1 MDNKDRLKTLIEYIK
16 IKNIITIQE
25 LAQHFSISEMTIRRD
40 AAKLA
45 KKNLIKVIH
54 GAVIYNKN
62 SINSNISL
70 TDTYRLTNASNSY
83 LKEKKLIAQ
92 EAVSLIEENDIII
105 LDNGS
110 TTECLAELLPYD
122 KNITVICFALNILEK
137 VHEVGI
143 KNIIFPGG
151 YYRNEA
157 MSFESRTAVNF
168 LLEHRASKAFIST
181 SGATIRY
188 GLTTSSYNGAE
199 MKKSAIKISHK
210 KILLSDSSKFG
221 KIQVANFADLKD
233 FDICIT
239 DKNIQNKYLE
249 YFKSIE
255 IELKII

>member
-1 MDNKDRLKTLIEYIK
+1 MDKKDRLNNIIEYIK
-16 IKNIITIQE
+16 IKNVITIQE

-45 KKNLIKVIH
+45 KKDLIKVIH

-62 SINSNISL
+62 SINSHISL
-70 TDTYRLTNASNSY
+70 TDTYKLMNASHSF
-83 LKEKKLIAQ
+83 LEEKKFISQ
-92 EAVSLIEENDIII
+92 EAVSLIEDNDIII

-110 TTECLAELLPYD
+110 TTEYLAELLPTD

-137 VHEVGI
+137 VHEAGI
-143 KNIIFPGG
+143 KKIIFPGG

-157 MSFESRTAVNF
+157 MSFESSSAINF
-168 LLEHRASKAFIST
+168 LLEHRASKVFIST

-199 MKKSAIKISHK
+199 MKKAAIKISHK

-239 DKNIQNKYLE
+239 DKNIPNKYSE
-249 YFKSIE
+249 YFKSIDV
-255 IELKII
+255 ELRTV